1 MSHLDDLP
9 KHHSSHQ
16 IEDQSK
22 SAFRAAMSECQE
34 FIIQSD
40 ECDYGTDFVI
50 EAIGAGKMTNV
61 RVHVQ
66 VKGTSCE
73 AREDGSVGVSVD
85 RSNVNYLLMQ
95 SSSIF
100 VCYHVPTERLLVRRV
115 DELVREYEHSGNDWH
130 HQQTVTVRFEG
141 SVRSRVPAIPEG
153 IRCCFRKGGKR
164 SQIELGDPPSRDLKH
179 GSRGRSN
186 RPTGSG

>member
-22 SAFRAAMSECQE
+22 SAFRAAISEFQE

-50 EAIGAGKMTNV
+50 EAVDARKMTNV

-66 VKGTSCE
+66 IKGTSCE
-73 AREDGSVGVSVD
+73 AHEDGSVSVSVS
-85 RSNVNYLLMQ
+85 RNNVNYLLMQ

-100 VCYHVPTERLLVRRV
+100 VCYHVSTKRLLVRA
-115 DELVREYEHSGNDWH
+115 G
-130 HQQTVTVRFEG
+130 
-141 SVRSRVPAIPEG
+141 
-153 IRCCFRKGGKR
+153 
-164 SQIELGDPPSRDLKH
+164 
-179 GSRGRSN
+179 
-186 RPTGSG
+186 